1 LGLDEP
7 WATQAVLAEYLSL
20 VDRPVLAMLA
30 AERCERR
37 APGAFTYR
45 SRPYPLL
52 GWSLTPTL
60 DLEARWHQG
69 ALEIRSSQC
78 RIEGLGAWRDR
89 VVFGMEALLRPQD
102 GLIRA
107 ETHLWLQTPAAR
119 FAWSRR
125 LADRALEQVLARL
138 ESRFQ
143 RGLPRDCCRWS
154 TYATVVP

>member
-1 LGLDEP
+1 MELDHP

-20 VDRPVLAMLA
+20 VDRPVQAMLA
-30 AERCERR
+30 SERCERR

-69 ALEIRSSQC
+69 ALEIRSNHC
-78 RIEGLGAWRDR
+78 RIEGLGVWRDQ
-89 VVFGMEALLRPQD
+89 VVFGMEACLRPDDYQ
-102 GLIRA
+102 IRA
-107 ETHLWLQTPAAR
+107 ETLLWLQTPAAR
-119 FAWSRR
+119 LAWSRR
-125 LADRALEQVLARL
+125 LADRALELVLARL

-154 TYATVVP
+154 TYATVVA